1 MRDPHTHIRSTV
13 KRLLQERGKS
23 AEKLAYESDLSKEFV
38 YAYLRGAKKA
48 SLESLIK
55 IAEGL
60 DVKLKDL
67 LPDI

>member
-1 MRDPHTHIRSTV
+1 MQDPHLQIRTRI
-13 KRLLQERGKS
+13 KKLLQIRGKS
-23 AEKLAYESDLSKEFV
+23 AEKVAFEIGMSKEFM
-38 YAYLRGAKKA
+38 YAYLRGDKKA